1 MMGKTYFFFGNVGP
15 HDDDQCRTTRG
26 KDYVVHG
33 GNKEDHEQMV
43 ELTHDVSK
51 AAAVE
56 KPETKGEMNLIIRDS
71 MKKLGIKP
79 AHPIRY
85 DRRQA

>member
-1 MMGKTYFFFGNVGP
+1 VGKSYFFFGEVGP
-15 HDDDQCRTTRG
+15 HPRDHCRTTRG
-26 KDYVVHG
+26 KDFLVHG
-33 GNKEDHEQMV
+33 GSKEEHEQIV
-43 ELTHDVSK
+43 ELTHEVSK
-51 AAAVE
+51 AAKIE
-56 KPETKGEMNLIIRDS
+56 KPETNGEMNLIVRDT